1 MLRCRLSKTLFA
13 GLALSGACLI
23 AAPAQAADTVYL
35 VTTAYPPYYGP
46 DLSKNGVIT
55 QIVTEAL
62 KRGGYTL
69 KVDWLPW
76 ARALHDAEEG
86 RADGAMGIWHS
97 KEREQYFVYSSAM
110 APNQIG
116 FFKRA
121 DSSIGFKALSELK
134 PYKIGVVRGYA
145 NPKAFDVAKLTTEE
159 AGDDEANLR
168 KLGAGRIDLVLIDKG
183 VALYLIDTKLR
194 EFKGKL
200 VWLDPSVDKLPMYVG
215 FSRKA
220 PGYEKKL
227 AAFNKGLK
235 EMEADGTLAKLI
247 GQAGI

>member
-1 MLRCRLSKTLFA
+1 MSLYRFSKTLLA
-13 GLALSGACLI
+13 GLLLTGSCLL
-23 AAPAQAADTVYL
+23 AAPVQAAETIYL

-46 DLSKNGVIT
+46 DLPKNGVIT

-76 ARALHDAEEG
+76 ARALHDAQDG
-86 RADGAMGIWHS
+86 KADGAMGIWRS

-116 FFKRA
+116 FYKRA
-121 DSSIGFKALSELK
+121 DAPISFKALSDLK

-145 NPKAFDVAKLTTEE
+145 NPKAFDDAKLTTDE

-183 VALYLIDTKLR
+183 VAMHLIDSKLH
-194 EFKGKL
+194 EYKGKL
-200 VWLDPSVDKLPMYVG
+200 VWLDPAVDKLPMYVG
-215 FSRKA
+215 FSKKA

-247 GQAGI
+247 SQAGI